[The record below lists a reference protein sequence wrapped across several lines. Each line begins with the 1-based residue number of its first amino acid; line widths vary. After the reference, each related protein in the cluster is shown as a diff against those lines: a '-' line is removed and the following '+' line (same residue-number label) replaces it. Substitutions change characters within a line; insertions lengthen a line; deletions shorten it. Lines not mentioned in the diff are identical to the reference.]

1 MNIETIDN
9 ALLYYGIN
17 DKEYKIQC
25 YNCLESVKHNATL
38 QKEFNDLFNIL
49 FVDKTNKIKD
59 LWNIKSLNMLFSE
72 TVHPYITSLLLL
84 SGYEIHQKNMD
95 YYKLDEE
102 QIKIHKMRVKESL
115 TNDIKIR
122 KYDGIRISQML
133 WGSYFINL
141 RIIEV
146 GRLQYEY
153 ENSNSIKIH
162 IPADKNLNIDKVIDS
177 LDKASFF
184 IKKYFK
190 KESYRYYCNSWL
202 LSKQIHNIVDKNSNI
217 YKFYELFDVTEGESC
232 IEDILN
238 FVYKSSTKIYN
249 ELLEET
255 SLQRDIKK
263 YLLNDNDIKLGKG
276 ILKKEYMKNE

>member
-1 MNIETIDN
+1 MNTKTIDN

-17 DKEYKIQC
+17 DEEYKIQC
-25 YNCLESVKHNATL
+25 YNCLESVKHNTTL
-38 QKEFNDLFNIL
+38 QKECNNLFNVL
-49 FVDKTNKIKD
+49 FVDKTNKIED

-72 TVHPYITSLLLL
+72 TVHPYITNLLLL

-133 WGSYFINL
+133 WGAYFINL

-162 IPADKNLNIDKVIDS
+162 IPANEKLNIDKVIDS
-177 LDKASFF
+177 LDKAPFF
-184 IKKYFK
+184 IKKYFNI
-190 KESYRYYCNSWL
+190 ESYCYYCNSWL

-238 FVYKSSTKIYN
+238 FVYKSSTKKYN
-249 ELLEET
+249 ELQEET
-255 SLQRDIKK
+255 SLQRNIKK

-276 ILKKEYMKNE
+276 FLRKKKY

>member
-1 MNIETIDN
+1 MNTKTIDN

-17 DKEYKIQC
+17 DEEYKTQC
-25 YNCLESVKHNATL
+25 YNCLESVKHNTTL
-38 QKEFNDLFNIL
+38 QKECNNLFNVL
-49 FVDKTNKIKD
+49 FVDKTNKIED

-72 TVHPYITSLLLL
+72 TVHPYITNLLLL

-133 WGSYFINL
+133 WGAYFINL

-162 IPADKNLNIDKVIDS
+162 IPANEKLNIDKVIDS
-177 LDKASFF
+177 LDKAPFF
-184 IKKYFK
+184 IKKYFNI
-190 KESYRYYCNSWL
+190 ESYCYYCNSWL

-238 FVYKSSTKIYN
+238 FVYKSSTKKYN
-249 ELLEET
+249 ELQEET
-255 SLQRDIKK
+255 SLQRNIKK

-276 ILKKEYMKNE
+276 FLRKKKY